1 MKLFKST
8 FWTGTAMIAIFEIL
22 FFRTDALA
30 VGGYGGWGMG
40 PGMMIGGWGAGWL
53 MIAFWVLVLIGLILL
68 IKWLLQM
75 TRGEKDG
82 FRRYNALDII
92 RERYAR
98 GEITKSWP
106 WWWRS
111 WWWRSWRRRKWWR
124 R

>member
-1 MKLFKST
+1 MKLFKSI
-8 FWTGTAMIAIFEIL
+8 FWTGTAMIAIFGIL

-82 FRRYNALDII
+82 FRSYNSLDII
-92 RERYAR
+92 KERYAR
-98 GEITKSWP
+98 GEITKSEYMTM
-106 WWWRS
+106 
-111 WWWRSWRRRKWWR
+111 KQDLAE
-124 R
+124 